1 MIESLMHSGVPYL
14 TVVIL
19 GLVVAVCPCS
29 VAANVSVLTC
39 VLRQSKNKYLSV
51 VGSYMLARSV
61 AYVVVGWLLMTFVE
75 HIRLSDTVMQWIG
88 WIAGPLFILIG
99 LFLLDLFHVHGLE
112 NRCVIWMNKI
122 FRESY
127 SKRSAFLLGILLAFA
142 FCPYSAAI
150 YFGAMIPMA
159 CNVECGWA
167 IPVLFSVGAAVPIIF
182 VAWIFQ
188 NGIEKKIK
196 EWEGFQKFEYWFRK
210 ILALM
215 FIITGFLFIWEYFLE

>member
-1 MIESLMHSGVPYL
+1 
-14 TVVIL
+14 
-19 GLVVAVCPCS
+19 
-29 VAANVSVLTC
+29 
-39 VLRQSKNKYLSV
+39 
-51 VGSYMLARSV
+51 
-61 AYVVVGWLLMTFVE
+61 MTFVE

-159 CNVECGWA
+159 CNVECGWV